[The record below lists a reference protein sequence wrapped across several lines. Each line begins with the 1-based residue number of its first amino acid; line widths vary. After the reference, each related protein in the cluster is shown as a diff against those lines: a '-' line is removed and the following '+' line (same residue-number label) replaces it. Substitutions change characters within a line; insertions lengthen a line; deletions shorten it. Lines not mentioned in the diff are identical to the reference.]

1 MKRRT
6 GYLAAFVAMFLSFMM
21 INSTSSYAWAA
32 GGEWKNNTPNSVKC
46 ATPQGN
52 SNANGTVLTLWDC
65 TNSYA
70 QKFQLT
76 SDNHTLIHVASG
88 KCVTPKGNSTAN
100 GTVLTLWTC
109 TGSNLQQWEVGD
121 YSLARNRTTSWV
133 GDKCVTNYGDSQAN
147 GTWMTLWTCSGDWP
161 RSQDWAMNWY
171 H

>member
-1 MKRRT
+1 MPH
-6 GYLAAFVAMFLSFMM
+6 L
-21 INSTSSYAWAA
+21 
-32 GGEWKNNTPNSVKC
+32 
-46 ATPQGN
+46 
-52 SNANGTVLTLWDC
+52 
-65 TNSYA
+65 
-70 QKFQLT
+70 
-76 SDNHTLIHVASG
+76 
-88 KCVTPKGNSTAN
+88 KGNSTAN

-121 YSLARNRTTSWV
+121 YSLARNRTTRWV